1 MGSGLVIV
9 SSAGEGT
16 GSSRK
21 ELSANAKDQL
31 FSQHLACMNC
41 GISYDEPAPNS
52 FSFNSP
58 YGSCPACSGLGEMK
72 EFDMNLIFPDESLSI
87 NQEGIAPLGKPRDT
101 WFWNQVRAVVKKFDV
116 DLDAPV
122 KKMPKKTRDILLYG
136 AGEEKFEVP
145 YVYSSGRTVVYK
157 HRFNGLIDM
166 LKHYYDETSSEG
178 IRQWVESFMTTKPC
192 ETCKGGRLRKESLA
206 VKLTDAATNEAV
218 NIHDVVKLSIK
229 NAVDFFDKLHLTDRQ
244 LAIAHQVLKEI
255 KQRLKFLLNVGL
267 NYLSLDRSARTL
279 SGGEGQRIR
288 LATQIGSQLV
298 GVLYIL
304 DEPSIGLHQR
314 DNIKL
319 IDSLKGLRDLGNTV
333 IVVEHDK
340 EMIQSA
346 DFVVDLG
353 PGAGEHGGYIVT
365 AGKPNQLKVKNDE
378 LKIPG
383 NGVGVTSHTGM
394 YLSGK
399 KAIEVPSARRKGNGK
414 YLVQI

>member
-1 MGSGLVIV
+1 
-9 SSAGEGT
+9 
-16 GSSRK
+16 
-21 ELSANAKDQL
+21 
-31 FSQHLACMNC
+31 
-41 GISYDEPAPNS
+41 
-52 FSFNSP
+52 
-58 YGSCPACSGLGEMK
+58 
-72 EFDMNLIFPDESLSI
+72 MNLIFPDESLTI

-192 ETCKGGRLRKESLA
+192 EACKGGRLRKESLA
-206 VKLTDAATNEAV
+206 VKLTDAATNNAV
-218 NIHDVVKLSIK
+218 NIHDIVKLSIK
-229 NAVDFFDKLHLTDRQ
+229 NAFEFFDKLRLTDRQ
-244 LAIAHQVLKEI
+244 LEIAHQVLKEI
-255 KQRLKFLLNVGL
+255 RQRLKFLLNVGL
-267 NYLSLDRSARTL
+267 DYLSLDRSARTL
-279 SGGEGQRIR
+279 SGGEAQRIR

-314 DNIKL
+314 DNFKL

-353 PGAGEHGGYIVT
+353 PGAGEHGGHVVT
-365 AGKPNQLKVKNDE
+365 AGSPDRLRMKNE
-378 LKIPG
+378 TLALSG
-383 NGVGVTSHTGM
+383 NGRTGVSYTAL
-394 YLSGK
+394 YLHGK
-399 KAIEVPSARRKGNGK
+399 RSIEVPPTRRKGNGMFLTLK
-414 YLVQI
+414 DA